1 MPLRDAGRLRLRAL
15 RDRRSAAHAT
25 WPLLIPGWASVQ
37 LMTRVMA
44 VTFTPGG
51 RLYYVDPGSTEPV
64 VGDAVLVPTEAGA
77 EVATVVWAAADAEF
91 ASELPVCA
99 GRATASDLDR
109 DQRNRRLK
117 AEVAA
122 IARALIAEHELPMR
136 VVGVDLDD
144 RSSEYGRVV
153 AIYYTAPQR
162 VDFRALVR
170 DLASSLAARIDLRQI
185 GSRDA
190 ARIVGGIGSCGRELC
205 CSTFLT
211 ELEPVGMRLVKGQ
224 DLTAYQLQAQGA
236 CGRLKCC
243 LAFERGLYEDFEHR
257 APAMGCRVDTE
268 HGPGVVVGRSVPSDT
283 VTVRG
288 GDGQRRVCPVSVVT
302 VRRPGTDPVRED
314 T

>member
-1 MPLRDAGRLRLRAL
+1 
-15 RDRRSAAHAT
+15 
-25 WPLLIPGWASVQ
+25 
-37 LMTRVMA
+37 MTRVMA
-44 VTFTPGG
+44 VTFRPGG
-51 RLYYVDPGSTEPV
+51 RLYYVDPGNTDAT
-64 VGDAVLVPTEAGA
+64 VGDAVLVPTELGA
-77 EVATVVWAAADAEF
+77 EVATVAWADEDSEF
-91 ASELPVCA
+91 ASELPVC
-99 GRATASDLDR
+99 GGTATASDLDR

-153 AIYYTAPQR
+153 AVYYTAPQR

-170 DLASSLAARIDLRQI
+170 DLASALGARIDLRQI
-185 GSRDA
+185 GGRDA

-205 CSTFLT
+205 CSTFLADI
-211 ELEPVGMRLVKGQ
+211 EPVGMRLVKGQ
-224 DLTAYQLQAQGA
+224 DLAGNLLQAQGA

-243 LAFERGLYEDFEHR
+243 LAFERGMYEEFERR
-257 APAMGCRVDTE
+257 APAMGCLVDTE

-288 GDGQRRVCPVSVVT
+288 GDGQRRVCPLSVVT
-302 VRRPGTDPVRED
+302 VRRPGTDPVRHD
-314 T
+314 A